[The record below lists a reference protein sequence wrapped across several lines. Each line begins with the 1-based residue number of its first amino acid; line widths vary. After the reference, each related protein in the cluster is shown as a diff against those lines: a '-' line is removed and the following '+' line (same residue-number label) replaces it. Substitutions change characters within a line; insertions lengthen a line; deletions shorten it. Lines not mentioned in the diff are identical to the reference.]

1 MPYKGENASKL
12 GHLTLI
18 ESPWVRDLVSR
29 FEQVEGLVDDPTGTA
44 WQAFSPSAHTPL
56 PRVWA
61 VDGSFV
67 PVRSSDTPPREVAFV
82 KTALVLLDRE
92 QMAEIDPYF
101 PHPLDLR
108 DAMTESGLFHA
119 TAFPLRHVR

>member
-1 MPYKGENASKL
+1 MPYAGEYASKL

-18 ESPWVRDLVSR
+18 ESPWVKDLVAG
-29 FEQVEGLVDDPTGTA
+29 FERAPVLASDPAQTP
-44 WQAFSPSAHTPL
+44 WRAFNPSTPVPL
-56 PRVWA
+56 SRVWA

-67 PVRSSDTPPREVAFV
+67 PVQSTDVPPREVAFV

-92 QMAEIDPYF
+92 QLADIDPQF

-108 DAMTESGLFHA
+108 DAMAESGLFHA
-119 TAFPLRHVR
+119 

>member
-18 ESPWVRDLVSR
+18 ESPWVRDLVSE
-29 FEQVEGLVDDPTGTA
+29 FECSPALTNDPAATPWRT
-44 WQAFSPSAHTPL
+44 FHPTSAVPL
-56 PRVWA
+56 SRVWA

-67 PVRSSDTPPREVAFV
+67 PVRSSDNPPREVAFV

-92 QMAEIDPYF
+92 QMAEIDPHF
-101 PHPLDLR
+101 PHPLELR
-108 DAMTESGLFHA
+108 DAMAESGLF
-119 TAFPLRHVR
+119 